1 MKLIKYH
8 MMKNHEKIIQ
18 AQISFLAVAGYTNL
32 ESLCEDIMQSLR
44 SHFIAAGYME
54 ILG

>member
-18 AQISFLAVAGYTNL
+18 AQISFLAVAGSNL